1 MKKRRIFT
9 LIELLI
15 VIAIIAILAAML
27 LPALQK
33 ARSKAHEIACKNNLK
48 TLGIAVS
55 AYAVD
60 NNDWMVPS
68 QTRLYV
74 QTYDP
79 EYQWVS
85 LLIPYGAPYSRKRT
99 ATTVH
104 HCPAETRTTVH
115 TDYGI
120 NTWVDG
126 SYDPDHPQPYKHM
139 LRRFSQFKN
148 GSRLPFIAENG
159 GRWLARYQKVTEFA
173 FVHGG
178 ADDRILDE
186 TVSTE
191 WTVGRALGLKGRAN
205 IMFVDT
211 HVEGRSFRET
221 YLKNSDEL
229 FLHDNNNVPGGT
241 LHF

>member
-173 FVHGG
+173 FVVL
-178 ADDRILDE
+178 AP
-186 TVSTE
+186 SSC
-191 WTVGRALGLKGRAN
+191 
-205 IMFVDT
+205 
-211 HVEGRSFRET
+211 HV
-221 YLKNSDEL
+221 L
-229 FLHDNNNVPGGT
+229 V
-241 LHF
+241 

>member
-159 GRWLARYQKVTEFA
+159 GRWLARYQKDGVR
-173 FVHGG
+173 VCPRRHRRPHSGRDGLNGMDRRPRSRPQGPGQHHVCGYSCGG
-178 ADDRILDE
+178 P
-186 TVSTE
+186 
-191 WTVGRALGLKGRAN
+191 
-205 IMFVDT
+205 
-211 HVEGRSFRET
+211 
-221 YLKNSDEL
+221 EL
-229 FLHDNNNVPGGT
+229 PRNVPQEQ
-241 LHF
+241 